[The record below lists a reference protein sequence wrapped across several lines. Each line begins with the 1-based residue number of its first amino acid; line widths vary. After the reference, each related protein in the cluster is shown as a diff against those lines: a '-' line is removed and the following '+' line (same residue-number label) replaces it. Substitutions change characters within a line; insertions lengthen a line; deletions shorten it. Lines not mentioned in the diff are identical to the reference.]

1 MLDLFSSASFAETV
15 RHFSIVFIPAF
26 LGIILHEV
34 GHGWAALKM
43 GDPTAKL
50 MGRITLN
57 PLPHIDPMGL
67 LCFVLTS
74 LSGAFVFGWAKP
86 VPVDMRNFRD
96 PRKGMLLCSLAGPGT
111 NVVLAFLFAGALK
124 LFLVLDP
131 GAAYSAS
138 PTELFLGSTLA
149 AGVSINLCLA
159 ILNML
164 PVPPLDGS
172 KVLAYFLPARAAFS
186 YLAWQRWGFL
196 VLLVLIVAGLLDKIL
211 VPLLQGSYTLVLSLF
226 GI

>member
-1 MLDLFSSASFAETV
+1 MLDLFSGAGFAESV
-15 RHFSIVFIPAF
+15 RHFAIVFIPAF
-26 LGIILHEV
+26 LGIILLEV

-50 MGRITLN
+50 AGRITLN

-67 LCFVLTS
+67 LCFLLTS

-86 VPVDMRNFRD
+86 VPVNMRCFRD

-111 NVVLAFLFAGALK
+111 NVVLAFLFAAALK

-131 GAAYSAS
+131 GVAYSAS

-211 VPLLQGSYTLVLSLF
+211 VPLLQGSYTIVLSLF

>member
-1 MLDLFSSASFAETV
+1 MLS
-15 RHFSIVFIPAF
+15 
-26 LGIILHEV
+26 
-34 GHGWAALKM
+34 
-43 GDPTAKL
+43 
-50 MGRITLN
+50 
-57 PLPHIDPMGL
+57 
-67 LCFVLTS
+67 
-74 LSGAFVFGWAKP
+74 
-86 VPVDMRNFRD
+86 
-96 PRKGMLLCSLAGPGT
+96 
-111 NVVLAFLFAGALK
+111 
-124 LFLVLDP
+124 
-131 GAAYSAS
+131 
-138 PTELFLGSTLA
+138 

-211 VPLLQGSYTLVLSLF
+211 VPLLQGSYKLVLSLF

>member
-1 MLDLFSSASFAETV
+1 
-15 RHFSIVFIPAF
+15 
-26 LGIILHEV
+26 
-34 GHGWAALKM
+34 
-43 GDPTAKL
+43 
-50 MGRITLN
+50 
-57 PLPHIDPMGL
+57 
-67 LCFVLTS
+67 
-74 LSGAFVFGWAKP
+74 
-86 VPVDMRNFRD
+86 
-96 PRKGMLLCSLAGPGT
+96 MLLCSLAGPGT
-111 NVVLAFLFAGALK
+111 NVVLAFLFAAALK
-124 LFLVLDP
+124 LFLVFDP
-131 GAAYSAS
+131 GVAYSAS